1 MKPTLKELKSG
12 AGLALAVALLA
23 GAGLRFY
30 HLDLGLPEVV
40 YVDAFKFVNAA
51 RDMAASGDWAPR
63 DYQYP
68 GAYTHLLA
76 IIYWIT
82 GARSDYAVHL
92 IAQAVA
98 ALFGTGLI
106 ALTWAAARAAC
117 GRGGAALAAALTALS
132 VTFVTLSRIPATDT
146 MLAGLMTTGL
156 WMIARERVGPRQA
169 LAAAVCLGLA
179 VGTKFTGLYLGIFM
193 LLAWVVAALRTRST
207 VLPPRRLALCVAA
220 ALLALVITTPWI
232 IPRLA
237 EYARAFAFEMET
249 QRYGQ
254 IGRVQLGWADYLASP
269 TITWEQPWLGTSLL
283 YNDGPLILI
292 AAVAGCAL
300 ALSGRFGKPLRMHAA
315 YAGLYLLLVS
325 RPGHLKAMRFLAPV
339 LPSLYILAAWMLERW
354 TSRAPARWRRA
365 LFILAALLTLA
376 VPAYKTLKYIAT
388 TRQETTNAR
397 AFRWIKANIPQ
408 DAILLVSPF
417 FLDNLEGLPQRKLHL
432 PEVGSRQYRIPG
444 KPLLNAEL
452 TPIYYPQLID
462 EVRGLGARY
471 IVTNSYFDDAFAA
484 VAENRRWFPRAT
496 ANYRLFLGRLIRETT
511 LVYEDLGLPAGRPGP
526 DVRIFRLP

>member
-1 MKPTLKELKSG
+1 MMTPLKELKSA
-12 AGLALAVALLA
+12 AGIALGLALLA
-23 GAGLRFY
+23 GAALRFY
-30 HLDLGLPEVV
+30 RLDLGLPEVV

-51 RDMAASGDWAPR
+51 RDMIASGSWAPR

-76 IIYWIT
+76 SLYWIT

-98 ALFGTGLI
+98 ALFGVALI
-106 ALTWAAARAAC
+106 ALTFFAARQVC
-117 GRGGAALAAALTALS
+117 GRAAAALAAALTALS

-146 MLAGLMTTGL
+146 MLAGFMTAGV
-156 WMIARERVGPRQA
+156 WMIARERAEPRHA
-169 LAAAVCLGLA
+169 LAAALCLGLA
-179 VGTKFTGLYLGIFM
+179 VGTKFTGLYLGLF
-193 LLAWVVAALRTRST
+193 LFLALAVAAIRTRST
-207 VLPPRRLALCVAA
+207 VFPISRLALCTFA

-232 IPRLA
+232 VPRFM

-254 IGRVQLGWADYLASP
+254 IGRVQLGWADYLVSP
-269 TITWEQPWLGTSLL
+269 TITWEQPWLATSLL
-283 YNDGPLILI
+283 YNDGPLLLL
-292 AAVAGCAL
+292 AALAGCAM
-300 ALSGRFGKPLRMHAA
+300 ALSGRFGKPLRIHAA
-315 YAGLYLLLVS
+315 YVALYLLLIS
-325 RPGHLKAMRFLAPV
+325 GPGHIKAMRFLAPV
-339 LPSLYILAAWMLERW
+339 LPSLYILASWMLERW
-354 TSRAPARWRRA
+354 TARGRRA
-365 LFILAALLTLA
+365 LFILAALVALA
-376 VPAYKTLKYIAT
+376 VPAYKTFNHIAT
-388 TRQETTNAR
+388 ARHETTNAR
-397 AFRWIKANIPQ
+397 AFRWIKANIPP

-417 FLDNLEGLPQRKLHL
+417 FLDNLEALPQRKLHL

-452 TPIYYPQLID
+452 TPIYYPQLLD
-462 EVRGLGARY
+462 ELRGLGARY

-496 ANYRLFLGRLIRETT
+496 AGYKLYLGRLLRETA
-511 LVYEDLGLPAGRPGP
+511 LVYEDLGHPAGRPGP